1 MNILFVWNLLFLPLV
16 KQLQHQSVVV
26 KLCVCVVSRFSHF
39 WLCATLWTVA
49 HQAPLSVGFCRQDFW
64 SELPCPPPGDLSN
77 PEIKPTSLASP
88 ALAGGF
94 FTTSSIWEEPKLNI
108 MEFENGLCVSQ
119 QETESN
125 SRGSWDFNEGEMQ
138 EVWVGLKSPTRH
150 VEVLR
155 PRPQGGSCHP

>member
-1 MNILFVWNLLFLPLV
+1 
-16 KQLQHQSVVV
+16 
-26 KLCVCVVSRFSHF
+26 
-39 WLCATLWTVA
+39 
-49 HQAPLSVGFCRQDFW
+49 
-64 SELPCPPPGDLSN
+64 
-77 PEIKPTSLASP
+77 
-88 ALAGGF
+88 
-94 FTTSSIWEEPKLNI
+94 